1 MGLARARA
9 PSLSAGAPRLAAC
22 PADEARPCRR
32 VGPPAVPRS
41 RVRTCD
47 IARGDR
53 NRMNV
58 EAPEQG
64 LNAVISAVPRDGK
77 ASNWFRYGFGKAS
90 KIPVTVTV
98 TFFMVTQTPGHGD
111 GGFAAL
117 PYRNRNYRSAPWLR
131 ARRVAARRV
140 EGRREGVV
148 APRGRRRARVVAQV
162 RVVLEA
168 RWADAPRRRAGARAR
183 RSRAVV
189 ERGRRPRRPTPGRR
203 APQAARQFRGSALR
217 IVTRSRLSALS
228 AFRSCS
234 LLWSR

>member
-22 PADEARPCRR
+22 PADEARPRRR

-64 LNAVISAVPRDGK
+64 LNAAISAVPRDGK
-77 ASNWFRYGFGKAS
+77 ASNWFRYGFGKAL

-98 TFFMVTQTPGHGD
+98 TVLMVTQTPGNGD

-117 PYRNRNYRSAPWLR
+117 PYREPKLPKRSLAESAPR
-131 ARRVAARRV
+131 PGPSCRRTPR
-140 EGRREGVV
+140 
-148 APRGRRRARVVAQV
+148 RGRRAARVPPRAR
-162 RVVLEA
+162 
-168 RWADAPRRRAGARAR
+168 G
-183 RSRAVV
+183 RS
-189 ERGRRPRRPTPGRR
+189 GPRRPRGSMGRR
-203 APQAARQFRGSALR
+203 AAPARPCPRPPLARRRRTPAAAPPPDARAPGASGRPPVPR
-217 IVTRSRLSALS
+217 
-228 AFRSCS
+228 
-234 LLWSR
+234 